1 MRFLLYASSE
11 QVLKM
16 TKLNIAEREQKRRMV
31 EGSAAGV
38 PGRAAKADQGG
49 GMPAE
54 ETAAFRT
61 TAAPVYTLL
70 WCRTA
75 EHKRRLL

>member
-1 MRFLLYASSE
+1 LQFLLYAASE
-11 QVLKM
+11 GVLKM
-16 TKLNIAEREQKRRMV
+16 TKLNIAEREQERRMG
-31 EGSAAGV
+31 EESAAGV

-49 GMPAE
+49 GMPVE

-61 TAAPVYTLL
+61 TAAPVYIIL
-70 WCRTA
+70 WCQTA